1 MTDQP
6 KAQDAPT
13 LDELVARKLA
23 DAEIPGAVVEFD
35 PEEAERAGAFV
46 EDEEGLDGDAAPIA
60 TERGELIAAARN
72 AN

>member
-46 EDEEGLDGDAAPIA
+46 EDAMSEADAHKHA
-60 TERGELIAAARN
+60 EK
-72 AN
+72 